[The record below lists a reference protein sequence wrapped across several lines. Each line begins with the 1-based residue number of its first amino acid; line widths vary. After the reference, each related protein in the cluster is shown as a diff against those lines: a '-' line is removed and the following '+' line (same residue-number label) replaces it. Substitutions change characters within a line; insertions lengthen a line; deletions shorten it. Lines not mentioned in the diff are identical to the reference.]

1 MIEGKRYL
9 SDDSHVIE
17 VVMRD
22 GYLTEVSRHGK
33 NTGMVKTGKAERRR
47 PADQDHLDL
56 GDDSCVLLCLF
67 YIEYFLIWGHRIIS
81 EPGDSSIGRG
91 DRGRAYFRD
100 MVYEKGISREVWVKA
115 KMRNKTGRGLQN

>member
-1 MIEGKRYL
+1 MGRMQEWLKQARQNGEDPLIK
-9 SDDSHVIE
+9 I
-17 VVMRD
+17 
-22 GYLTEVSRHGK
+22 
-33 NTGMVKTGKAERRR
+33 
-47 PADQDHLDL
+47 
-56 GDDSCVLLCLF
+56 
-67 YIEYFLIWGHRIIS
+67 IWIWGMILVFCFVYFIWNTFLYGGIIS

>member
-1 MIEGKRYL
+1 MGRMQEWLKQARQNGEDPLIK
-9 SDDSHVIE
+9 I
-17 VVMRD
+17 
-22 GYLTEVSRHGK
+22 
-33 NTGMVKTGKAERRR
+33 
-47 PADQDHLDL
+47 
-56 GDDSCVLLCLF
+56 
-67 YIEYFLIWGHRIIS
+67 IWIWGMILVFCFAYFIWWHRIIS